1 MMLSI
6 GCMEMDCGKWQGNRT
21 SLCGSKEVVTATWSY
36 TLITY
41 SIFASS
47 FMKWR
52 TRQQRFGLKGF
63 GKVLVY
69 QQGQIPTLQLRVT
82 GAVRLKYANLNASN
96 VQNQGAVNVSGGRK
110 AFVVGSPATVAGSR
124 SAG

>member
-1 MMLSI
+1 MLSI
-6 GCMEMDCGKWQGNRT
+6 GCMEMDCGKWQGNHT
-21 SLCGSKEVVTATWSY
+21 SLCGSKEVVIVTWSY
-36 TLITY
+36 TPITY

-52 TRQQRFGLKGF
+52 TRQQQFGLKGF
-63 GKVLVY
+63 GKVSVY
-69 QQGQIPTLQLRVT
+69 QQGQMPTLQLRVT

-96 VQNQGAVNVSGGRK
+96 VQNQGAVNVSGGQK

-124 SAG
+124 NAG